1 MNRIKKLIPI
11 MLVILLSLLLIDCSC
26 TKPEAES
33 TLAESTEKAAE
44 SSVGPAESKTS
55 VQADISGQY
64 EITAMVSEGKE
75 TTPEDLALMKDKG
88 LNCTITLKTD
98 GTGVLDLFG
107 DKTDLTW
114 DGSTIS
120 SAKKT
125 YRYTFEGDQLT
136 LTEGNSSLSFV
147 RTE

>member
-1 MNRIKKLIPI
+1 MKKIYRDYLFAKH
-11 MLVILLSLLLIDCSC
+11 LL
-26 TKPEAES
+26 
-33 TLAESTEKAAE
+33 
-44 SSVGPAESKTS
+44 
-55 VQADISGQY
+55 
-64 EITAMVSEGKE
+64 VSEGKE

-120 SAKKT
+120 TAKKT